1 MAAAPQHGFT
11 WLSLIPGI
19 NELPDHSATAALVAA
34 LILSTAYV
42 ARRQIAA
49 ARDPAIPD
57 ATFTARNIMEIFVE
71 NFTGLVEGVVGRDAD
86 LYAPFYGALFLFILI
101 CNLIGLIPGFVPPT
115 SNVNTT
121 LGLGITS
128 FIVYNYFG
136 FRAHGLSYLKHFMGP
151 IWWLVILML
160 PLELIDNFL
169 RPITLNL
176 RLMMN
181 MFADHLVLDIFTDL
195 TRLIVPVVFYMLG
208 TFVSVIQAFVFT
220 LLSMVYVALAVGGH
234 EEHEHED
241 AHAPAQAAMHPQE
254 TPH

>member
-1 MAAAPQHGFT
+1 MAQEHHGFT
-11 WLSLIPGI
+11 WMSIIPGL
-19 NELPDHSATAALVAA
+19 NELPDHTATAGLVAV
-34 LILSTAYV
+34 LILGTAFV
-42 ARRQIAA
+42 ARRQLSA

-57 ATFTARNIMEIFVE
+57 GSFTARNLTEVFVE
-71 NFTGLVEGVVGRDAD
+71 SFTGLVEGVVGKNAQQ
-86 LYAPFYGALFLFILI
+86 YAPFYGAMFVFILI
-101 CNLIGLIPGFVPPT
+101 SNLIGLLPGFTPPT

-121 LGLGITS
+121 LGLGLTS
-128 FIVYNYFG
+128 FIAYNYYG
-136 FRAHGLSYLKHFMGP
+136 FKAHGGSYLKHFLGP
-151 IWWLVILML
+151 IWWLIVLML

-220 LLSMVYVALAVGGH
+220 LLSLVYVALAVGGH
-234 EEHEHED
+234 DDHAEHEH
-241 AHAPAQAAMHPQE
+241 AHH
-254 TPH
+254 

>member
-1 MAAAPQHGFT
+1 MAAGTEHGFT
-11 WLSLIPGI
+11 WISLIPGL
-19 NELPDHSATAALVAA
+19 NALPDHTATAGVIAA
-34 LILSTAYV
+34 LLLGTAYV
-42 ARRQIAA
+42 AKRQIASTP
-49 ARDPAIPD
+49 DPAIPD
-57 ATFTARNIMEIFVE
+57 GTFTARNLIEIFVE
-71 NFTGLVEGVVGRDAD
+71 GFTNLVQGVVGRDAKT
-86 LYAPFYGALFLFILI
+86 YAPFYGALFLFILF

-136 FRAHGLSYLKHFMGP
+136 FRAHGIGYLKHFVGP
-151 IWWLVILML
+151 IWWLVVLML
-160 PLELIDNFL
+160 PLELIDNLL

-220 LLSMVYVALAVGGH
+220 LLSLVYVGLAVGGH
-234 EEHEHED
+234 DHEEGHVH
-241 AHAPAQAAMHPQE
+241 H
-254 TPH
+254 